1 MKRIHPEDPRIT
13 AHALGELSRGE
24 AAELERAALL
34 NPAVQEALDEARQ
47 LAGLLGDVLGHK
59 DLVLGDERRD
69 AIRRAGRQPAVH
81 ELASAS
87 RYRAWARI
95 GGVLATAAVLLF
107 GAVWILQ
114 KIPATMFGPGDELA
128 ETKEEVR
135 MRILLA
141 PVDQPD
147 RVARLTPGNPVAPP
161 RPEDPESQGG
171 EGAGDQVADPEYLRL
186 SRLLAEDPD
195 AFFQNVRQVAKSAAM
210 RDLAKLPDLVDNPFV
225 SSREVER
232 AVVPMVSGG
241 ASFPLVERF
250 VRGEEKLP
258 PRNAVR
264 VEELINHVIYQDGGD
279 AELDGIRLG
288 AELVRCP
295 WDERRLLLGL
305 LLRNDSNEVLPVSSA
320 LRLDVK
326 TDVIRSYR
334 LIGYADAQMGPGS
347 GSTALHGLPAG
358 WSNFVLYELN
368 PSDRAVFTEHWV
380 LVRAGLAVGT
390 DNPRGLIVPVTSPP
404 RDWRNASPN
413 FKTASTLAA
422 YGMLLRD
429 SFYKG
434 DLEPTLLTRMAE
446 DAMRDVSTGELVQR
460 EALQLV
466 IDSEGL
472 LIGAGR

>member
-13 AHALGELSRGE
+13 AHALGELPSGE

-47 LAGLLGDVLGHK
+47 LARLLGEVLGDK
-59 DLVLGDERRD
+59 DLVLGEDRRET
-69 AIRRAGRQPAVH
+69 IRRAGRQPEVH

-87 RYRAWARI
+87 PYRRWGRVAA
-95 GGVLATAAVLLF
+95 VMAAAAVLLV
-107 GAVWILQ
+107 GGVWMLQ
-114 KIPATMFGPGDELA
+114 QIPVTMFGNGGEIAKTP
-128 ETKEEVR
+128 EEVR

-141 PVDQPD
+141 PVDQPH
-147 RVARLTPGNPVAPP
+147 RVARITQGTPVAPALSD
-161 RPEDPESQGG
+161 DPGAEPAGESP
-171 EGAGDQVADPEYLRL
+171 DPEYLRL
-186 SRLLAEDPD
+186 TRLLQEDPE
-195 AFFQNVRQVAKSAAM
+195 AFFQDVRQVARSAAM
-210 RDLAKLPDLVDNPFV
+210 RDLAELPNLVDNPFV
-225 SSREVER
+225 SAREESR

-264 VEELINHVIYQDGGD
+264 VEELINHVIYQDEGD

-295 WDERRLLLGL
+295 WDERRLLLGV
-305 LLRNDSNEVLPVSSA
+305 LLRNDSDKMLPVSKA

-326 TDVIRSYR
+326 PDVIRSYR
-334 LIGYADAQMGPGS
+334 LLGYADTGS
-347 GSTALHGLPAG
+347 GGGAGLTAQRGLPPG

-368 PSDRAVFTEHWV
+368 PAQRAVFTEHWV
-380 LVRAGLAVGT
+380 LVRAGLAVGEESM
-390 DNPRGLIVPVTSPP
+390 RGLIVPVTSPP
-404 RDWRNASPN
+404 RDWGNASPN
-413 FKTASTLAA
+413 FKTASVLAA

-434 DLEPTLLTRMAE
+434 GLEPTLVRELAE
-446 DAMRDVSTGELVQR
+446 DAMRDVSTGDLIQR

-466 IDSEGL
+466 IDSESL
-472 LIGAGR
+472 LIAAGR